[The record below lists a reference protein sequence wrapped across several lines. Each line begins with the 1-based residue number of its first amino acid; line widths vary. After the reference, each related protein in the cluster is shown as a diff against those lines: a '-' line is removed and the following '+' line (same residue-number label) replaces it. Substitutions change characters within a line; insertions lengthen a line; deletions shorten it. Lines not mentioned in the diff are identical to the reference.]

1 MGQPRANNAQR
12 TLLHV
17 RAPGRGTGRAKGR
30 SSEKF
35 ANKIYTKNVCRA
47 DFQECLSIS
56 IKLTM
61 ERVDKRVDKLS
72 KDRYFPFLF
81 FEAFFEIGRP
91 TRLILDWTSDVF
103 TLLSDL
109 RSDVSDV

>member
-1 MGQPRANNAQR
+1 
-12 TLLHV
+12 
-17 RAPGRGTGRAKGR
+17 
-30 SSEKF
+30 
-35 ANKIYTKNVCRA
+35 
-47 DFQECLSIS
+47 
-56 IKLTM
+56 M

-81 FEAFFEIGRP
+81 FETFFEIGRP